1 VDETMMVWTVAI
13 GAGAFVAFC
22 TTAALDTFQTNEELE
37 WDGWLRNIVVGVA
50 VGFGLTIGVAKLA
63 GVL

>member
-1 VDETMMVWTVAI
+1 VDETMTVWCIAI

-22 TTAALDTFQTNEELE
+22 TTAMLDTMQSDEELE
-37 WDGWLRNIVVGVA
+37 WDGWLKNIVVGVA
-50 VGFGLTIGVAKLA
+50 FGFGLTLGVAKLA